1 MDIQERLTEDLKQAM
16 RQGDV
21 VRRSILRMVRSSV
34 HNEEIAKQR
43 SLEDAEVVQVITRM
57 LRQNRESIEAYET
70 GNRPELVEREK
81 AEMAIL
87 QEYRPPQLSEDDLIE
102 LARKVIEDTG
112 AQGLGDMGK
121 VMSRLMPQVKGRADG
136 AQVSALMSRLL
147 AS

>member
-16 RQGDV
+16 RQGDE

-43 SLEDAEVVQVITRM
+43 SLEDAEVVQVITKM
-57 LRQNRESIEAYET
+57 LRQNRESIEAYEK

-87 QEYRPPQLSEDDLIE
+87 QEYQPPQLSEDDLIE
-102 LARKVIEDTG
+102 LARKIIEETG
-112 AQGLGDMGK
+112 AQGPGDIGR

-147 AS
+147 AV